1 MVVLEVSAW
10 TGCNKRL
17 LFIFPSGE
25 SGAGKTVGAKYIM
38 SYISKISGGGPKV
51 QVRGGA
57 GRLLDKPGG
66 CFPRV
71 SAPCESLAGCVF
83 FPLLPWKITAS
94 VWIRNQPRREQ
105 LLFLEWA

>member
-1 MVVLEVSAW
+1 MVVLEDSAW
-10 TGCNKRL
+10 NGCNEGL
-17 LFIFPSGE
+17 TLTLTLIFPSGE

-66 CFPRV
+66 CFPWV
-71 SAPCESLAGCVF
+71 SAPCNLLALQESRWLCL
-83 FPLLPWKITAS
+83 FPALPWKITA
-94 VWIRNQPRREQ
+94 RLHLDP
-105 LLFLEWA
+105 